1 MYSINHGTKSS
12 RLLYTHTYIYI
23 CCWAKSP
30 TLPCQPWCSHA
41 LWHTH
46 KVVSPLQNCKLIHP
60 SSPPSPKYTGIVVLR
75 DNTSLTSWGKGW
87 HCRSELRGTCRS
99 RSAVPRSRVE
109 SLEARRWS
117 TLAQPSSGRR
127 GTCCDRSTRTLPKEQ
142 GVGKTRLR
150 EKQPKVYYSTV
161 HILGI

>member
-1 MYSINHGTKSS
+1 MEPNLHDYCTHTHIYIYVVEQNLRPFPVNHGA
-12 RLLYTHTYIYI
+12 LMHCVTHTRWFPRFKIANSFI
-23 CCWAKSP
+23 P
-30 TLPCQPWCSHA
+30 
-41 LWHTH
+41 
-46 KVVSPLQNCKLIHP
+46 HP
-60 SSPPSPKYTGIVVLR
+60 PPSPKYTGIVVLR